1 MKKKL
6 LQTLGLLFCC
16 VLLTNCN
23 KSIPPGD
30 YDASEVGKIK
40 KVIPGT
46 ILSIRPVRLHS
57 KNDNLNAPIDMG
69 ITTHAAEQGIH
80 RNHGFEYVIRLNSGS
95 IISVV
100 QAENIKLKNKQ
111 HILVIYGAHTRV
123 VPDNG
128 SEDY

>member
-1 MKKKL
+1 MKKKWF
-6 LQTLGLLFCC
+6 QTLGLLFCC
-16 VLLTNCN
+16 VLLSNCN

-40 KVIPGT
+40 KVVPGT

-69 ITTHAAEQGIH
+69 STHGSGQSIQ

-100 QAENIKLKNKQ
+100 QSENIKLKNKQ
-111 HILVIYGAHTRV
+111 RILVIYGAHTRV

-128 SEDY
+128 SDDY